1 MIIKTILA
9 YLLKKSNILLSLFLV
24 YFVINCMKKYF
35 KVFLLK
41 PLFLIKNIMKK
52 LFLWILISV
61 LFSSSV
67 FAEVEDDSIIKEL
80 NKDEV
85 KELNVDFN
93 LKSFE
98 SCKALEDVMW
108 KYIKDYWKVN
118 KNRYSHPVMYKS
130 IWEPMIMEDSV
141 QEWVAEM
148 KTNSISKAV
157 LDWSNDWDYSKTN
170 TQVLWVDEADII
182 KTDWDY
188 IYYYND
194 KWQYGKN
201 KYIYIV
207 NTKTLKIIKKIKVP
221 KFFSNTKIY
230 ISKNRLTIL
239 ASWYSQTSSK
249 KYANYWINRSSK
261 TYVIVFDIENKEKP
275 ELKKLYIND
284 WSLSKSRKIGKY
296 LYVISN
302 NHFNIPYHT
311 FKWEDDIIIN
321 ANKIIPKKIDIS
333 KTSDK
338 TKQNLKIKSKTY
350 PFNITSWNVAKC
362 NEIEYVLPDSD
373 TLKKYDFNPS
383 YNIISIIDI
392 EDTEEEVKTKVIAW
406 NSAEI
411 YMSLDNLYLTD
422 RMYNSYN
429 YKCPAN
435 AKCIMPYYYGWTTNT
450 LIHKINIS
458 GNSLKYETSNIIPW
472 SPLNQYSMDEKDW
485 KFRIITNISSWGP
498 ERKQYTSLYIL
509 DKNLEK
515 YSSLEGLWKWERFQS
530 SRFMWDKLYLVT
542 FKQVD
547 PLFAIDLSNQKEP
560 KILWELKIPGYST
573 YLHPYNENHLIGLG
587 YDTYENEW
595 GWTRNWG
602 IKVDLYEINYDK
614 KCGDSDLTIEETQKC
629 NSWDYKWIIVKQKY
643 TKTFWDSW
651 SSSEALRNPRMF
663 MWNGSKNLLLLPASI
678 YLNESKESY
687 KHIDFFNWLIAM
699 NIDKDSGISEKYK
712 ITHISNDG
720 LKEKRDTECKKYL
733 DKKQENTE
741 CKKLIDGSTYCPPK
755 RDYYVPPYC
764 YAESTL
770 GSYVASRSY
779 NFRDS
784 FVKRALWIWD
794 TSFAISNDK
803 ITSHDINSW
812 KQDLEIKMK

>member
-1 MIIKTILA
+1 MKKIF
-9 YLLKKSNILLSLFLV
+9 LLVLVSFLSL
-24 YFVINCMKKYF
+24 N
-35 KVFLLK
+35 
-41 PLFLIKNIMKK
+41 
-52 LFLWILISV
+52 
-61 LFSSSV
+61 SV
-67 FAEVEDDSIIKEL
+67 FAQIEDNSIIDEL

-85 KELNVDFN
+85 KQLNVDFN

-98 SCKALEDVMW
+98 SCENLENVMG
-108 KYIKDYWKVN
+108 KYIKDYWSAN
-118 KNRYSHPVMYKS
+118 KKRYIGYPRIMYK
-130 IWEPMIMEDSV
+130 WLAEPMMVQDSV
-141 QEWVAEM
+141 SNESIETKSVSKEW
-148 KTNSISKAV
+148 SS
-157 LDWSNDWDYSKTN
+157 WDYSKTN

-188 IYYYND
+188 IYYFNS
-194 KWQYGKN
+194 KWEYREN

-207 NTKTLKIIKKIKVP
+207 DSSDPKNLKVVKKIKVP
-221 KFFSNTKIY
+221 SFFNNTQLY
-230 ISKNRLTIL
+230 VSKNRLTIL
-239 ASWYSQTSSK
+239 ASGYSQANYK
-249 KYANYWINRSSK
+249 NYWINRNQK
-261 TYVIVFDIENKEKP
+261 TYSIIYDTSSKEKP
-275 ELKKLYIND
+275 VLKKLYITD
-284 WSLSKSRKIGKY
+284 WNLSKSRKIGKY
-296 LYVISN
+296 LYVVSN
-302 NHFNIPYHT
+302 NYFNIPYYN
-311 FKWEDDIIIN
+311 FKSEDDINIDI
-321 ANKIIPKKIDIS
+321 NKILPKKIDIS
-333 KTSDK
+333 KTSNPS
-338 TKQNLKIKSKTY
+338 KQNLKLRGKKY
-350 PFNITSWNVAKC
+350 PFSISAWNVAKC
-362 NEIEYVLPDSD
+362 REIEYVLPDSE

-383 YNIISIIDI
+383 YNIISIIDT
-392 EDTEEEVKTKVIAW
+392 EDTETEVKTKVIAW

-411 YMSLDNLYLTD
+411 YMSLENLYLTD

-450 LIHKINIS
+450 LIHKMNIS